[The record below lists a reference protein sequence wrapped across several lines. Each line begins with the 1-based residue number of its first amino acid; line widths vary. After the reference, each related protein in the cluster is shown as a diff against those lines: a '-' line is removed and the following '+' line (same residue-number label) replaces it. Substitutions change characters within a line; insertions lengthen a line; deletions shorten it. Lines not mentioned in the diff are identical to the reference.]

1 MHVAALWR
9 YPVKSLL
16 GERLEQ
22 LEVDERG
29 VIGDRWFA
37 VTDAD
42 GKFGSGKTTRR
53 FRLLRGLFD
62 YAARTD
68 GDRVVVRLPDGRELA
83 VGDPELDAAFSERY
97 GEPLRVL
104 PEEHV
109 SHFDMGPLHLL
120 TTASLRWLGRRLGGD
135 ATDPRRFRPNVLID
149 VEGEEL
155 VEDAWLGETIELG
168 DAVVRVV
175 ALAPRCVMPTF
186 RQSELGQRPD
196 VLRRIVEGNAKDF
209 GVYAEVVRPGTIS
222 LSTSSTGFSTGTNL
236 LTNASRPTSK
246 RASSA

>member
-1 MHVAALWR
+1 MHVAGLWR

-16 GERLEQ
+16 GERLER
-22 LEVDERG
+22 LEVDDRG
-29 VIGDRWFA
+29 AVGDRWYA
-37 VTDAD
+37 VTDAN

-62 YAARTD
+62 YEARTD
-68 GDRVVVRLPDGRELA
+68 GDRVLVRLPDGRELA

-104 PEEHV
+104 PEDGV
-109 SHFDMGPLHLL
+109 SHFDAGPLHLL
-120 TTASLRWLGRRLGGD
+120 TTASLRWLGKHLGGD

-149 VEGEEL
+149 VEGDGL
-155 VEDAWLGETIELG
+155 VEDAWLGETIALG

-175 ALAPRCVMPTF
+175 SCAPRCVMPTF
-186 RQSELGQRPD
+186 RQSELGRRPD
-196 VLRRIVEGNAKDF
+196 VLRRIVEGNAQDF

-222 LSTSSTGFSTGTNL
+222 LST
-236 LTNASRPTSK
+236 
-246 RASSA
+246 

>member
-29 VIGDRWFA
+29 AVGDRWYA
-37 VTDAD
+37 VTDAN

-53 FRLLRGLFD
+53 FRLMRGLFE
-62 YAARTD
+62 YGARTE
-68 GDRVVVRLPDGRELA
+68 GGRVVVRLPDGRELA
-83 VGDPELDAAFSERY
+83 VGDPALDAAFSERY
-97 GEPLRVL
+97 GEPLRIL
-104 PEEHV
+104 PEDGV
-109 SHFDMGPLHLL
+109 SHFDFGPIHLL
-120 TTASLRWLGRRLGGD
+120 TTASLRWLGTRLGGD
-135 ATDPRRFRPNVLID
+135 ATDPRRFRPNVLLD

-155 VEDAWLGETIELG
+155 VEDGWLGETIELG
-168 DAVVRVV
+168 DVVVRVV
-175 ALAPRCVMPTF
+175 ARAPRCVMPTF
-186 RQSELGQRPD
+186 PQSELGPRPD
-196 VLRRIVEGNAKDF
+196 VLRRIVRDNVQDF

-222 LSTSSTGFSTGTNL
+222 LSTPSTGFSTGNNL